1 MTPGKVYL
9 VTNRS
14 ASQVH
19 YSVPELGIKSR
30 DFQPGET
37 KKIGHEELV
46 GLSYLPGGLELLKEY
61 LQVQN
66 EEARDDLIGAVEP
79 EYNMTPEQVK
89 ELILHGSQ
97 DEWLDCLDFAPEG
110 VIDLIKKLSVE
121 LPLTDT
127 RKMAAFEKKTGSNLS
142 RMIQAKQE
150 EEAER
155 AAAEAEANEGQTQ
168 PARRRVQP
176 QAKPTST
183 TGTERR
189 TSGSKYKVVNKGEGT
204 STK

>member
-1 MTPGKVYL
+1 MTPNTIYS

-19 YSVPELGIKSR
+19 YSVPEMGIKSR

-37 KKIGHEELV
+37 KKISYEELMS
-46 GLSYLPGGLELLKEY
+46 LSYLPGGLELIRDY
-61 LQVQN
+61 LLIKDDQ
-66 EEARDDLIGAVEP
+66 ARSNLIGSVEP
-79 EYNMTPEQVK
+79 EYNMTAEQVK
-89 ELILHGSQ
+89 ELILNGSQ

-127 RKMAAFEKKTGSNLS
+127 RKMAAFEKKTGSNLA

-176 QAKPTST
+176 QAKEAPVQNSS
-183 TGTERR
+183 RR
-189 TSGSKYKVVNKGEGT
+189 TTGSKYKVVNKGET